1 MENLERRKGKK
12 KRFFL
17 STLRLIFD
25 RSARVR
31 FTTNKTRRLTLTQL
45 TSVTVLTGL
54 VVCHGARGTVTL
66 AIYPKNH
73 RDQKSLFTYFNNFKP
88 LLLRSI
94 KQNVFFFFY
103 IIFIDTLKEIS
114 NSQKK
119 LKLDR
124 KKSTTSPERMG
135 SLPLTIGIEGK
146 GEG

>member
-1 MENLERRKGKK
+1 MYIKRTYVSGIFMENLERRKGKK

-94 KQNVFFFFY
+94 NQNFFFFLY
-103 IIFIDTLKEIS
+103 YFYRYFERNK
-114 NSQKK
+114 QQPKK
-119 LKLDR
+119 TKTR
-124 KKSTTSPERMG
+124 
-135 SLPLTIGIEGK
+135 
-146 GEG
+146 

>member
-1 MENLERRKGKK
+1 M
-12 KRFFL
+12 
-17 STLRLIFD
+17 
-25 RSARVR
+25 
-31 FTTNKTRRLTLTQL
+31 
-45 TSVTVLTGL
+45 
-54 VVCHGARGTVTL
+54 
-66 AIYPKNH
+66 
-73 RDQKSLFTYFNNFKP
+73 
-88 LLLRSI
+88 
-94 KQNVFFFFY
+94 FFFFLY